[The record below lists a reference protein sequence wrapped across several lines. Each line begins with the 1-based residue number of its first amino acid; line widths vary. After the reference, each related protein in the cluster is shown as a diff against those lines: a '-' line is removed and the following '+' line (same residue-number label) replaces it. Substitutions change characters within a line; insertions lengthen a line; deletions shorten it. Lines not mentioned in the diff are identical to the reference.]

1 MPPISGGTRQKEK
14 ENVIISPTDVNYQT
28 VLSSL
33 RRRASLYL
41 KTKTKGIGQ
50 SEENGK
56 SEEFLIIG
64 QRVRKQLRV
73 RVQG

>member
-1 MPPISGGTRQKEK
+1 MDANPGSQEGTGSRAERTG
-14 ENVIISPTDVNYQT
+14 VA
-28 VLSSL
+28 L
-33 RRRASLYL
+33 RRKSTPESGWKK
-41 KTKTKGIGQ
+41 KTNKGIGQ